1 MVMRDASDGGTGIS
15 LRLRY
20 GLYGAGFGAVFPFVA
35 TLLDMGL
42 RDLGFTLGAFLHA
55 QATQPLLWIIDFAPV
70 VLGLFAARLGE
81 THGELGALQRE
92 ALERRLS
99 AEIDRFFTLSPNG
112 LAILGWDGSFRRIN
126 PGFTRLFGYTLADL
140 DGLSPL
146 DLAHPDDV
154 AGQRRRTEQVQ
165 KGETIQGVE
174 TRFRHASGEYR
185 WIEWSAIPV
194 RESRVSYAVARDVTE
209 ARAARA
215 QMRAAMEAAEAA
227 NRAKSDFL
235 ANISHEIRTP
245 MNGILGM
252 TGLALDTDLTSEQRS
267 FIEAVDE
274 SARSLLGIVD
284 DVLDFSRMQVGKLA
298 LVSTAF
304 DLEDSLGESLR
315 ALAARAADKGIDLV
329 YEQAANVPA
338 RLVGDPARLRQVL
351 VNLVGNAIK
360 FTERGEIVIG
370 VDVAER
376 SDDSATLAISVRDT
390 GIGIDEEAKGRI
402 FEAFAQADTS
412 ATRRYGGTGLGLA
425 ISSQLVEMMD
435 GRLGVESEPGAG
447 SVFTFTARLEVA
459 GPSEAEASVAAGA
472 LARRTVLV
480 VDNSAAVRQALAGY
494 IRRWGGQP
502 VAVDSAKAALGEAR
516 RAHAA
521 GRGFDLVI
529 ADAHMR
535 PIDGIELALRLAE
548 SDEFGAPETVLLG
561 LAGRGSEQARA
572 AEVGIGAYV
581 ARPIL
586 PGDLLD
592 ALTNRARR
600 RRDEARAALLRPSG
614 SRRRRWGLRVLL
626 VEDNVVNQMLAVA
639 LLKRRRHEVTVADD
653 GRQAVELVRR
663 SDFDVVLMD
672 VQMPD
677 MDGLEATRLIRGMEA
692 SSARRVPIIAVTA
705 HTMEEDRQAC
715 LDAGMD
721 DYVRKPIDPEELEAA
736 IERWTGELP
745 DFEHNRALELVEGD
759 ESVLE
764 SVVKLFLEQ
773 TPERLEAIRRALDA
787 GDALTLERS
796 AHTMEGVALGLA
808 MPRLRDVAHRLAIHG
823 RLGEL
828 EEAARLVAELD
839 EAVGNSTAAVRRAI
853 DVA

>member
-1 MVMRDASDGGTGIS
+1 MVPMPTESRGEMSTK
-15 LRLRY
+15 LRY

-35 TLLDMGL
+35 TLLDVGL
-42 RDLGFTLGAFLHA
+42 RDLGFSLGAFVQA
-55 QATQPLLWIIDFAPV
+55 QATQPLLWIIDFTPV

-81 THGELGALQRE
+81 SQGEVEELQRH
-92 ALERRLS
+92 ALEHRLGV
-99 AEIDRFFTLSPNG
+99 EIDRFFTLSPNG
-112 LAILGWDGSFRRIN
+112 LAIVRWDGRFQRIN
-126 PGFTRLFGYTLADL
+126 PGFTRQFGYTLADL
-140 DGLSPL
+140 DDLSPL
-146 DLAHPDDV
+146 DLTHPDDLV
-154 AGQRRRTEQVQ
+154 EQRRRAEQVQ
-165 KGETIQGVE
+165 AGRSLQGLE
-174 TRFRHASGEYR
+174 SRFRHKSGEYR
-185 WIEWSAIPV
+185 WIEWSAVPV
-194 RESRVSYAVARDVTE
+194 PESRATYAVARDVTE

-215 QMRAAMEAAEAA
+215 QLQAAKDAAEAA

-235 ANISHEIRTP
+235 ANMSHEIRTP

-252 TGLALDTDLTSEQRS
+252 TGLALDTDLTPEQRS

-298 LVSTAF
+298 LGSTAF

-315 ALAARAADKGIDLV
+315 TLAARAAEKEIDVV

-360 FTERGEIVIG
+360 FTEKGEIVIG
-370 VDVAER
+370 VGVAKR
-376 SDDSATLAISVRDT
+376 SGDAVTLAISVRDT
-390 GIGIDEEAKGRI
+390 GIGIDDDAKGRI

-425 ISSQLVEMMD
+425 ISSQLVEMMS
-435 GRLGVESEPGAG
+435 GRLTVESQLGVG
-447 SVFTFTARLEVA
+447 SVFSFTAELQAA
-459 GPSEAEASVAAGA
+459 GESEEETKVAAKA
-472 LARRTVLV
+472 LRRRTVLV
-480 VDNSAAVRQALAGY
+480 VDDSAATRAALTGY

-516 RAHAA
+516 RAHA
-521 GRGFDLVI
+521 GGGGFDLVI

-535 PIDGIELALRLAE
+535 PIDGIELALRLGE
-548 SDEFGAPETVLLG
+548 GDEFGAPETVLIG
-561 LAGRGSEQARA
+561 LAGRASEHARA
-572 AEVGIGAYV
+572 AELGIGAYV

-600 RRDEARAALLRPSG
+600 RPANVPPAPIPAREARRP
-614 SRRRRWGLRVLL
+614 RWGLHVLL
-626 VEDNVVNQMLAVA
+626 VEDNKVNQMLAVA
-639 LLKRRRHEVTVADD
+639 LLKKRRHDVTVADD

-663 SDFDVVLMD
+663 FDFDVVLMD
-672 VQMPD
+672 VQMPE
-677 MDGLEATRLIRGMEA
+677 MDGLEATRLIRRMEA
-692 SSARRVPIIAVTA
+692 SSARRIPIIAVTA

-721 DYVRKPIDPEELEAA
+721 DYVRKPIDPDQLEAA

-745 DFEHNRALELVEGD
+745 DFEHQRALELVEGD

-764 SVVKLFLEQ
+764 TVLKLFIEQ
-773 TPERLEAIRRALDA
+773 TPERLSAIRRALDA

-796 AHTMEGVALGLA
+796 AHSVEGAALGLA
-808 MPRLRDVAHRLAIHG
+808 MPRLRDIAHRIAVHG
-823 RLGEL
+823 QKGEL
-828 EEAARLVAELD
+828 EEAAALVAQLD
-839 EAVGNSTAAVRRAI
+839 EAVGSSTAAVRRAM